1 MMVRYATADD
11 VRQWFGEVPA
21 TMRAMVVERD
31 GKVAAIAG
39 LARMPDHWQAFS
51 AFAPEMRAHGYYLAK
66 LAKQFAG
73 LLEAAPGAVFAIAS
87 KTEPTAPALLSRLG
101 FVEQPN
107 GMWRYG

>member
-31 GKVAAIAG
+31 GQVAAIAG

-66 LAKQFAG
+66 LAKQFRPCWTRR
-73 LLEAAPGAVFAIAS
+73 PGRCS
-87 KTEPTAPALLSRLG
+87 RWPARPSPRRR
-101 FVEQPN
+101 PC
-107 GMWRYG
+107 